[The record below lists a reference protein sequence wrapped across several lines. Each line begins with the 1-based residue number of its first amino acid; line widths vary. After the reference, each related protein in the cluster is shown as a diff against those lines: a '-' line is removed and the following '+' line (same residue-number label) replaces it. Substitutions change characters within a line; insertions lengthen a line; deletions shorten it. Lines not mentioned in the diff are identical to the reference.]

1 MSEQARIELVVC
13 DDPRLIG
20 ALACVVEHAGQSAGL
35 SEQAQKQLA
44 AAAEDACR
52 EIIPRLNGRE
62 RCLKCT
68 VENFEDRIEVILEH
82 PAGEGTPEAG
92 NKSRLLQQ
100 VDQVEYQTREGHSR
114 VILTKNLHSPKK

>member
-1 MSEQARIELVVC
+1 MSEHARTELVVC

-20 ALACVVEHAGQSAGL
+20 ALGCVVEHAGQRAGL

-44 AAAEDACR
+44 SAAEEACR

-68 VENFEDRIEVILEH
+68 VEDFADRVEVILEH
-82 PAGEGTPEAG
+82 PGTRATPEAG
-92 NKSRLLQQ
+92 SRSRLLEQ
-100 VDQVEYQTREGHSR
+100 VDHVEYETREGHSR
-114 VILTKNLHSPKK
+114 VVLTKNLHPPKK